1 MKRPPRDPRES
12 VFSKDLLLLL
22 GLAVFVWSPFF
33 LFIFFHDLKGIT
45 HARTEMFFLFIII
58 ELLVA
63 LNSRSLRYSFFTLRP
78 HKWLVLS
85 VISQLFL
92 TFLVVLVPAIRR
104 SFGVQLPSA
113 QDMTMI
119 FGFGV
124 FVLVTLELIKAYLR
138 KTVYAIK

>member
-1 MKRPPRDPRES
+1 
-12 VFSKDLLLLL
+12 
-22 GLAVFVWSPFF
+22 
-33 LFIFFHDLKGIT
+33 
-45 HARTEMFFLFIII
+45 MFFLFIII